1 MRIAIPLCLL
11 LLFIVIASTGFYL
24 IEDEFSWLD
33 SVYMAVITVSTV
45 GFKEVGMLSQLGRVW
60 TIFVI
65 AGGVLLGAV
74 VLSLVV
80 AMVVQGQIR
89 GIFGRRQLENKIKNL
104 TGHIIVCGYGR
115 MGQLIENELTSAG
128 KRVVVIDS
136 DPAQTAKAESADVLY
151 VLGDAQEEGVLASA
165 GIDSASVL
173 IATLTS
179 DAQNVFVTLAAR
191 QGRSDLTILAR
202 AQQPASTA
210 KFKIAGATRVIYPQL
225 LGALRMADVVL
236 RPAVVDFVEMAHKGV
251 DLEMDQLQLSAG
263 SPLVGATLAELELPR
278 RTGAHIVAIRKA
290 DGQAV
295 YHPTPEMTFS
305 PGDTIILVGKRGCAA
320 AVEQLQTT

>member
-1 MRIAIPLCLL
+1 MRIAIPLCCLVV
-11 LLFIVIASTGFYL
+11 FILIASVGFNL
-24 IEDEFSWLD
+24 IEEEHTWMD
-33 SVYMAVITVSTV
+33 SVYMTVITVSTV
-45 GFKEVGMLSQLGRVW
+45 GFNEIGEPSQLGRIW
-60 TIFVI
+60 TMFV
-65 AGGVLLGAV
+65 AFGGIILGTI
-74 VLSLVV
+74 VLSTVV

-115 MGQLIENELTSAG
+115 MGQLIENELTTAG
-128 KRVVVIDS
+128 KRIVVIDN
-136 DPAQTAKAESADVLY
+136 DPEKTTKAESAGVLY
-151 VLGDAQEEGVLASA
+151 VFGDAQEEGILAAA

-173 IATLTS
+173 IASLTS

-191 QGRSDLTILAR
+191 QGRPDLTILAR
-202 AQQPASTA
+202 AQQPSSTA

-251 DLEMDQLQLSAG
+251 DLEMDQLQLTSG
-263 SPLVGATLAELELPR
+263 SPLVGKTLAELELPR
-278 RTGAHIVAIRKA
+278 RTGAHIVAIRRS
-290 DGQAV
+290 DGEAV

-305 PGDTIILVGKRGCAA
+305 PGDTIILVGKRGSAA
-320 AVEQLQTT
+320 AVEKLQTA